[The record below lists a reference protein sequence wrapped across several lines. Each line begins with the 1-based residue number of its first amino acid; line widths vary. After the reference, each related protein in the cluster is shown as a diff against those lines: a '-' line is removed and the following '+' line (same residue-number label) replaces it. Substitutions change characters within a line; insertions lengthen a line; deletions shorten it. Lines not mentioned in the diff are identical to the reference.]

1 MTSDRARTS
10 NQPIYSVPMPESISP
25 MTVAITTLGR
35 PEALERCL
43 RSLADG
49 STVPAEVIVV
59 DQAPEQTANP
69 VVAGADGLPAVRY
82 VHDEGT
88 GLGRGQNLAVRAATQ
103 AGVAVLDDDCVADG
117 HWVETAHRLLDRDGL
132 QLVGG
137 RVLPLPDSRPGVVPV
152 SSRTSE
158 HRLEFRGRSAPL
170 DVGSGNNFAFRR
182 EWFER
187 IGGCDERLG
196 PGSPGRGGLD
206 MDLFYRLLRAGA
218 RGRYEP
224 DLIVYHE
231 QKHPEGRLARRG
243 AYGFGM
249 AAACALWLH
258 EGSDRY
264 ALRVFGEWLVLRGRR
279 LATAVYRR
287 RWKAAYEELLV
298 LGGTALGAVHGLR
311 VARRAA

>member
-1 MTSDRARTS
+1 VRVS
-10 NQPIYSVPMPESISP
+10 ESISP
-25 MTVAITTLGR
+25 IAVAIATLDR

-43 RSLADG
+43 RSLAGG
-49 STVPAEVIVV
+49 STLPAEVVVV
-59 DQAPEQTANP
+59 DQAPERTAKP
-69 VVAGADGLPAVRY
+69 IVAGAERLPAVRY
-82 VHDEGT
+82 MHDQGM
-88 GLGRGQNLAVRAATQ
+88 GLGRGQNLAVRAGTQ
-103 AGVAVLDDDCVADG
+103 AAVAVLDDDCVADAQ
-117 HWVETAHRLLDRDGL
+117 WVETAHRLLDSDGL
-132 QLVGG
+132 ELVGG

-158 HRLEFRGRSAPL
+158 HRLEFRGRTAPW

-224 DLIVYHE
+224 DLVVYHE
-231 QKHPEGRLARRG
+231 QKNPEGRLVRRG
-243 AYGFGM
+243 SYGFGM
-249 AAACALWLH
+249 AAACALWLR
-258 EGSDRY
+258 EGRDRY

-279 LATAVYRR
+279 LAAAVHHG
-287 RWKAAYEELLV
+287 RWRAAYEELLV
-298 LGGTALGAVHGLR
+298 LGGTALGVVHGLR
-311 VARRAA
+311 VARRSA